1 MLAAAH
7 CHAKVFA
14 LAGSQLPVLHRAS
27 LYSRFCSFERSGRE
41 HTMQVLNAQE
51 NLPSMEP
58 PAKQPRLQQQC
69 SFKVKLLNEH
79 AQAPKRGSALAAGY
93 DLSR

>member
-1 MLAAAH
+1 MLAAAR
-7 CHAKVFA
+7 CHAKFIA
-14 LAGSQLPVLHRAS
+14 SFGSQLRVLYRAS
-27 LYSRFCSFERSGRE
+27 QNSQHFILKFISRH
-41 HTMQVLNAQE
+41 HTMQVLSAQE

>member
-1 MLAAAH
+1 MLAAAR
-7 CHAKVFA
+7 CHAKFFTLV
-14 LAGSQLPVLHRAS
+14 GSQLPGLQRAS
-27 LYSRFCSFERSGRE
+27 QYARFCGLNNRRE

-58 PAKQPRLQQQC
+58 PAKQPRLQQQS
-69 SFKVKLLNEH
+69 SFKVKLLNKH

>member
-1 MLAAAH
+1 MLAFSRY
-7 CHAKVFA
+7 HARFTTSF
-14 LAGSQLPVLHRAS
+14 GSQLPFLCRALQNTRIFTS
-27 LYSRFCSFERSGRE
+27 QSSE
-41 HTMQVLNAQE
+41 HQHAMQVLTAQE
-51 NLPSMEP
+51 NIPSMEP

>member
-1 MLAAAH
+1 
-7 CHAKVFA
+7 
-14 LAGSQLPVLHRAS
+14 
-27 LYSRFCSFERSGRE
+27 
-41 HTMQVLNAQE
+41 MQVLNAQE